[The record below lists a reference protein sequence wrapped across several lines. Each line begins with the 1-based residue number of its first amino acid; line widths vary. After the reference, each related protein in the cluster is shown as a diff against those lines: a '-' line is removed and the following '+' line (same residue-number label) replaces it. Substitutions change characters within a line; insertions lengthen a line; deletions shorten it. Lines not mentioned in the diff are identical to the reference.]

1 MEILNLEAA
10 ARPKVGTRQGEKD
23 RKKGRI
29 PAAVYG
35 RKEAMVSV
43 TIPSDGLHGI
53 LKAGTRLV
61 KLTLGGKQ
69 ELTYI
74 REVGRHPITDEI
86 LHVDFGRASMTEK
99 LSLKIPLKTKGVSKG
114 VVSGEGQM
122 DILMNEIPIQCL
134 PTQIPKLIEH
144 DVTAMEIGMVV
155 KLRDLKLPEGVT
167 IDGNVE
173 LLCITVHKAIEEII
187 AAPDAVAAAAA
198 AEPEVLTAKKPE
210 EGEAAAAG
218 APAAAGAKPAAA
230 AAAPAAKGGG
240 EKKKE

>member
-10 ARPKVGTRQGEKD
+10 ARPKVGTRQCEKD

-35 RKEAMVSV
+35 RKEATVSV
-43 TIPSDGLHGI
+43 TVPTEGFEAI

-61 KLTLGGKQ
+61 KLTLSGKQ

-74 REVGRHPITDEI
+74 REVEHHPITDEI
-86 LHVDFGRASMTEK
+86 LHIDFGRASMTEK
-99 LSLKIPLKTKGVSKG
+99 LSLKIPLKVKGVSKG

-122 DILMNEIPIQCL
+122 DVLMNEIPIQCL
-134 PTQIPKLIEH
+134 PDRIPKVIEH
-144 DVTAMEIGMVV
+144 DVTAMDIGQVV
-155 KLRDLKLPEGVT
+155 KLKDLKLPEGVT
-167 IDGNVE
+167 IDGNPE
-173 LLCITVHKAIEEII
+173 LLAITVHKAIEEVI

-210 EGEAAAAG
+210 EGEAAAA
-218 APAAAGAKPAAA
+218 PAAGGK
-230 AAAPAAKGGG
+230 AAPEAKGGG

>member
-10 ARPKVGTRQGEKD
+10 ARPKVGTRQAEKD

-35 RKEAMVSV
+35 RKEAMASLTVPL
-43 TIPSDGLHGI
+43 IGFQGI
-53 LKAGTRLV
+53 LKAGSRLV
-61 KLTLGGKQ
+61 KLTVGGKQ

-74 REVGRHPITDEI
+74 REVERNPITDEI
-86 LHVDFGRASMTEK
+86 LHIDFGRASMTEK
-99 LSLKIPLKTKGVSKG
+99 LSLKIPLKTKGISKG

-122 DILMNEIPIQCL
+122 DILMNEIPIACL
-134 PTQIPKLIEH
+134 PDRIPKIIEH
-144 DVTAMEIGMVV
+144 DVTAMDIGNVV
-155 KLRDLKLPEGVT
+155 KLKDLHLPEGVT
-167 IDGNVE
+167 IDGNPE
-173 LLCITVHKAIEEII
+173 LLAITVHKAIEEVI

-210 EGEAAAAG
+210 EGEAAAGA
-218 APAAAGAKPAAA
+218 APAAGGAKPAAE
-230 AAAPAAKGGG
+230 AKGGA

>member
-1 MEILNLEAA
+1 MEILNLEAV

-35 RKEAMVSV
+35 HKEPMVSV
-43 TIPSDGLHGI
+43 TVPKLGFQGI

-69 ELTYI
+69 ELTFV
-74 REVGRHPITDEI
+74 REVARHPITDEI

-99 LSLKIPLKTKGVSKG
+99 LSLKIPLRTKGVSKG
-114 VVSGEGQM
+114 VLSGEGQM
-122 DILMNEIPIQCL
+122 DILMNEVPIMCL
-134 PTQIPKLIEH
+134 PTQIPKVIEF
-144 DVTAMEIGMVV
+144 DVTALDIGMVV

-167 IDGNVE
+167 LDGNAE
-173 LLCITVHKAIEEII
+173 LLAITVHKAIEEII

-210 EGEAAAAG
+210 EGEAAAPG
-218 APAAAGAKPAAA
+218 APAAAGAKPAAE
-230 AAAPAAKGGG
+230 AKGGG

>member
-35 RKEAMVSV
+35 HKEAMVAV
-43 TIPSDGLHGI
+43 TIPVLGLNGI

-61 KLTLGGKQ
+61 KMSLGGKQ

-74 REVGRHPITDEI
+74 REIARHPITDEI

-99 LSLKIPLKTKGVSKG
+99 LSVKIPLKTKGVSKG
-114 VVSGEGQM
+114 VLSGEGQM
-122 DILMNEIPIQCL
+122 DVLMNEIPIMCL
-134 PTQIPKLIEH
+134 PTQIPKTIEH
-144 DVTAMEIGMVV
+144 DVTALDIGTVV
-155 KLRDLKLPEGVT
+155 KLKDLKLPDGVT

-173 LLCITVHKAIEEII
+173 LLVLTVHKAIEEII

-210 EGEAAAAG
+210 EGEAAAG
-218 APAAAGAKPAAA
+218 APAAAGGKPAAD
-230 AAAPAAKGGG
+230 AKGGS